1 MNETKKNAFANELT
15 DEAIGAA
22 VPHYQ
27 TFERRT
33 HMQNFSPE
41 LIEKARSAQSPEEL
55 LAMAKAENMELTAE
69 EAATY
74 FAQLHSKTGELDD
87 DELENVSGGLYKGD
101 RLIVSAFHICQLWR
115 CDNCY
120 QSDVGGKRNKM
131 DVHKCSAS
139 KGGGTV
145 FANCTNCYCCSYE
158 KGLWLCNAYSKRKK

>member
-27 TFERRT
+27 TFERRA

-69 EAATY
+69 EAAAY

-101 RLIVSAFHICQLWR
+101 RLIVSAFKICPLWK
-115 CDNCY
+115 CDKCWPAVGY
-120 QSDVGGKRNKM
+120 DAGKRDKMDIHHCEKGGK
-131 DVHKCSAS
+131 
-139 KGGGTV
+139 V
-145 FANCTNCYCCSYE
+145 FANCTNCYFCSYE
-158 KGLWLCNAYSKRKK
+158 KALWLCNHPDKRK